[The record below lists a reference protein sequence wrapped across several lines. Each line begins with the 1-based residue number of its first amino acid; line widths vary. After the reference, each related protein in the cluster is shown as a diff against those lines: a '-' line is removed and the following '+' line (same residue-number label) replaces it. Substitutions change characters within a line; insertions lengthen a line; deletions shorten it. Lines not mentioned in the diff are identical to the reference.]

1 MHYTFSRSIS
11 HAKSRYPTDDITKRL
26 PVDWGIDLVLQMLN
40 VQSYTASYAIS
51 YSYRW
56 RNLIAFLLHYI
67 LLRTFIGIVFAFT
80 LNWFDIRATCYCHD
94 VWPVF
99 VKENS
104 IRCHPISTQCNDA
117 APNCHLCAGV
127 SPHKGNVASAQLSLE
142 TVAIRGDHFTLIS
155 TQIPSSGLISAIF
168 FEKSLKSLSSWR
180 CLSVSSPIV
189 FERVLESPQ

>member
-11 HAKSRYPTDDITKRL
+11 HAKSRYPTDDIAKRL

-40 VQSYTASYAIS
+40 VKSYTASYAIS
-51 YSYRW
+51 CSYRW
-56 RNLIAFLLHYI
+56 RNLIAFLWHYI

-117 APNCHLCAGV
+117 SPNCHLCAGV

-142 TVAIRGDHFTLIS
+142 TVAIRGDHFNFDFDPNSI
-155 TQIPSSGLISAIF
+155 QRAYQCHFFREIFKIP
-168 FEKSLKSLSSWR
+168 
-180 CLSVSSPIV
+180 
-189 FERVLESPQ
+189 Q